1 MAVGFETLADIGRT
15 WRGERPVEKSDF
27 LSGKSRQFTYSL
39 QVVLPQWAQE
49 SFIYWFSGNPRLCL
63 GDDDNHG
70 DDDDDGDGDDATVTS
85 SQVCLT
91 QRSQRKEGE
100 SVMID
105 SKISSGP
112 ARTLNT
118 L

>member
-1 MAVGFETLADIGRT
+1 M
-15 WRGERPVEKSDF
+15 
-27 LSGKSRQFTYSL
+27 
-39 QVVLPQWAQE
+39 
-49 SFIYWFSGNPRLCL
+49 CL

-70 DDDDDGDGDDATVTS
+70 DDGDGDGDDATVTS
-85 SQVCLT
+85 AQVCRT
-91 QRSQRKEGE
+91 QRSQSKEGE